1 MYVCKDVCVWLHWQS
16 GILAEIRHIQVVDSW
31 WRDEERSQQG
41 ELYLQDPGW
50 DVACHCPLRESDL
63 ESHCGW
69 STERTGGSYLRTI
82 WFSFWHVDF
91 WFVGC
96 TFLPLILLAAL
107 FTLTSDLYLTAQVG
121 AIRKSLLF
129 FHFILIN

>member
-16 GILAEIRHIQVVDSW
+16 GILAEIRNIQVVDSW

-82 WFSFWHVDF
+82 LVFFLTCWLLVCGLHLLAFNFTSSTFHSHLWSVPDSSSRCYKEITFIFSFYF
-91 WFVGC
+91 
-96 TFLPLILLAAL
+96 
-107 FTLTSDLYLTAQVG
+107 
-121 AIRKSLLF
+121 
-129 FHFILIN
+129 N